1 MKTITLF
8 LFAVLALTAATPA
21 SAQYADAQA
30 LHQAANGARF
40 QIGRSTYRLLPDATV
55 RTGPQMAGTSAQR
68 AQVAAAD
75 GGGTV
80 VARIGPYAIVLGGN
94 ARAGTAAAAQ
104 SRAADAT
111 ALRAAIDERSGQPVV
126 VTGKLKLFGTTPDV
140 ARALARRSGGSL
152 VYASDLDGSAMID
165 YGSVDAAMAASRQ
178 LQGAPGTREVSMEIV
193 QGFNRA
199 L

>member
-1 MKTITLF
+1 MKTNTLF
-8 LFAVLALTAATPA
+8 LFAALALTAAAPA

-30 LHQAANGARF
+30 LHQAASGKRF
-40 QIGRSTYRLLPDATV
+40 QVGRSTYRLLSDATV
-55 RTGPQMAGTSAQR
+55 RTAPQMAGNGTQR

-80 VARIGPYAIVLGGN
+80 AARIGPYAIVVGGN
-94 ARAGTAAAAQ
+94 ARAGTAAAA
-104 SRAADAT
+104 SSLAADGA
-111 ALRAAIDERSGQPVV
+111 ALRAAVDERSGQPVV
-126 VTGKLKLFGTTPDV
+126 VTGKLKLFGTTQDA
-140 ARALARRSGGSL
+140 ARALARRSGGHL
-152 VYASDLDGSAMID
+152 VYASDVDGSAMID
-165 YGSVDAAMAASRQ
+165 YGSADAAMAASRQ